1 MKAVWNSQI
10 VAESD
15 DTVIVEGNHYFPR
28 AALRE
33 DALAPSDTDGLPL
46 EGGGDLPLEGSWA
59 RFCCATAHYYHLV
72 IDGETNTDAVW
83 YYPAPKAAARQIDGR
98 VAFWHGVEVMA

>member
-1 MKAVWNSQI
+1 MKAVWNGRV

-33 DALAPSDTDGLPL
+33 DAVAPSDTTTVC
-46 EGGGDLPLEGSWA
+46 SWKG
-59 RFCCATAHYYHLV
+59 TAHYYHLV
-72 IDGETNTDAVW
+72 VDGKTNADAVW
-83 YYPAPKAAARQIDGR
+83 YYPAPKVAARQIDGR
-98 VAFWHGVEVMA
+98 VAFWHGVEVRA